1 MNINHKTIQLRN
13 SFFAIFGLTLLLAAS
28 LTITQAWAQQSSSG
42 NATSTGNQTSG
53 ATNMTAAAGGD
64 ILLPEQNITL
74 PEQRLS
80 EFIKKLRTV
89 FSESNVNLTI
99 PEGQSISEFVT
110 NLNQSEGFKTLSERF
125 TQLAQQSGINASG
138 ERLSKIQGANLTGLA
153 DRLQQ
158 AQERIQTARAE

>member
-13 SFFAIFGLTLLLAAS
+13 SFFATIFGLTLLLAAS

-53 ATNMTAAAGGD
+53 ATNMTAATGGD
-64 ILLPEQNITL
+64 S
-74 PEQRLS
+74 EQRLS

>member
-28 LTITQAWAQQSSSG
+28 LTITQTWAQQSPSG

-53 ATNMTAAAGGD
+53 ATNMTAATGGD
-64 ILLPEQNITL
+64 S
-74 PEQRLS
+74 EQRLS

>member
-28 LTITQAWAQQSSSG
+28 LTITQTWAQQSPSG

-53 ATNMTAAAGGD
+53 ATNMTAATGGD
-64 ILLPEQNITL
+64 S
-74 PEQRLS
+74 EQRLS

-110 NLNQSEGFKTLSERF
+110 NLNQSEGVKTLSERF

>member
-1 MNINHKTIQLRN
+1 MNINHKTIRLRN

-28 LTITQAWAQQSSSG
+28 LTINQTWAQQSSSG

-53 ATNMTAAAGGD
+53 GTNMTAATGGD
-64 ILLPEQNITL
+64 S
-74 PEQRLS
+74 EQRLS

-125 TQLAQQSGINASG
+125 TQLAQQSGINVSG
-138 ERLSKIQGANLTGLA
+138 ERLSKLQGANLTGLA

>member
-1 MNINHKTIQLRN
+1 MNINHKTIRLRN

-28 LTITQAWAQQSSSG
+28 LTINQTWAQQSSSG

-53 ATNMTAAAGGD
+53 AMNMSSAAAGD
-64 ILLPEQNITL
+64 S
-74 PEQRLS
+74 EQRLS
-80 EFIKKLRTV
+80 DFVKKLRTL

-99 PEGQSISEFVT
+99 PEGQSVGEFVT

-138 ERLSKIQGANLTGLA
+138 ERLSKLQGANLTGLA

>member
-1 MNINHKTIQLRN
+1 
-13 SFFAIFGLTLLLAAS
+13 
-28 LTITQAWAQQSSSG
+28 
-42 NATSTGNQTSG
+42 
-53 ATNMTAAAGGD
+53 MTAATGGD
-64 ILLPEQNITL
+64 

-80 EFIKKLRTV
+80 EFVKKLRTV

-138 ERLSKIQGANLTGLA
+138 ERLSKLQGANLTGLA

>member
-28 LTITQAWAQQSSSG
+28 LTITQTWAQQSSSG

-53 ATNMTAAAGGD
+53 ATNMTAAAAGD
-64 ILLPEQNITL
+64 S
-74 PEQRLS
+74 EQRLS
-80 EFIKKLRTV
+80 DFVKKLRTV
-89 FSESNVNLTI
+89 FIGSNVNLTI

-110 NLNQSEGFKTLSERF
+110 NLNQSEGFKTLSEKI
-125 TQLAQQSGINASG
+125 TQLAQQSGINAG
-138 ERLSKIQGANLTGLA
+138 ERLSKLQGANLTGLA